1 MRKHLTSIHLIDE
14 NLIEEKN
21 VYNDFPI
28 SKHQI
33 NIEDTQKTQSN
44 DQCSDSAIP
53 EDYYEL
59 QEEPRQKVSTY
70 ITTSIILSSKFQ
82 SIISIFFRQEDQM
95 NRNMMN
101 TLK

>member
-1 MRKHLTSIHLIDE
+1 MRGHLSSMHQID
-14 NLIEEKN
+14 I
-21 VYNDFPI
+21 PI

-44 DQCSDSAIP
+44 DQCSGSAIP
-53 EDYYEL
+53 EDYYEM

>member
-1 MRKHLTSIHLIDE
+1 MRGHLSSMHQID
-14 NLIEEKN
+14 I
-21 VYNDFPI
+21 PI

-70 ITTSIILSSKFQ
+70 ITTTIFLSSKFQ

-101 TLK
+101 TLR

>member
-1 MRKHLTSIHLIDE
+1 MRGHLSSMHQID
-14 NLIEEKN
+14 I
-21 VYNDFPI
+21 PI

-44 DQCSDSAIP
+44 DQFSDSAIP
-53 EDYYEL
+53 EDSYEL

-70 ITTSIILSSKFQ
+70 ITTTIFLSSKFQ

>member
-1 MRKHLTSIHLIDE
+1 MRGHLSSMHQID
-14 NLIEEKN
+14 I
-21 VYNDFPI
+21 PI

-70 ITTSIILSSKFQ
+70 LLTTTIFLSSKFQ

-101 TLK
+101 TLR